1 MFLSGRAPRGTTGV
15 QGWTQGGLGSPTSV
29 CNSVCM
35 CVCVHCM
42 RGGGHCSWKSPCLG
56 FAAEVWVGLQL
67 CWSPPLW
74 VLLGAWDI
82 TGFFP
87 ISPSPVPA
95 LAPSPSLKVP
105 KARNRTREHSGV
117 LRVSMQAGNLYPET
131 CLEGTRLLEA
141 SPVGSPV
148 PRGPAPAQCQPQSC
162 W

>member
-1 MFLSGRAPRGTTGV
+1 MEGPPEGPQGSRGGLRVVWEAPRVFATV
-15 QGWTQGGLGSPTSV
+15 
-29 CNSVCM
+29 
-35 CVCVHCM
+35 CVCVCVYTACV
-42 RGGGHCSWKSPCLG
+42 GGGHCSWKSPCLG

-117 LRVSMQAGNLYPET
+117 LRVSTQAGNLYPET